1 MCPLCKRPGRWI
13 VALIT
18 LFLGTMVVLLLA
30 TPTPTTHA
38 NSERPVMAFY
48 YPWWEENDWTY
59 ERMSDVPDPLYSSGD
74 EATIERHIQQ
84 ADQAGID
91 VFICTWY
98 GPEEDRLDARCRRL
112 MEMAREMGS
121 DLQVAII
128 PDQSAWPALKSIDA
142 LVNALDVLEQDF
154 MSQSNY
160 FHFQGRPAVF
170 WFNPNS
176 LGGVQT
182 WQQVRNRA
190 DPNREHFWFGGTDI
204 FDFLSVYDTL
214 YYFDITWETR
224 PGAAMASYNRRLN
237 GRAPF
242 IATVMPG
249 YDDMRIRGGHARSRE
264 NGAYYQHTWEDAVAY
279 NADAVVITSFNEF
292 FEGSHI
298 EPSEQYGNLYLRL
311 TREYVDYFHA
321 NVGASPAEPTAT
333 TVPDASP
340 EPMPAET
347 APAEPTPTTPSS
359 ATCQHFPETGFMVC
373 GRLLEYWRE
382 NGGLPVFGYP
392 ISPQRNELIEGEP
405 FQVQHFE
412 RNRLELHPENARPYD
427 VLLGRLGADKLQ
439 QEGRVWQRFDTVDS
453 APAADCMYFAQTS
466 HSLCEPFLSYWRSHG
481 LELDGTPGFSVDEN
495 LALFG
500 MPLSEPQPEVL
511 SDGQEYTVQWFERA
525 RFEHH
530 PENAPPYDV
539 LLGLLGVETR

>member
-1 MCPLCKRPGRWI
+1 
-13 VALIT
+13 
-18 LFLGTMVVLLLA
+18 
-30 TPTPTTHA
+30 
-38 NSERPVMAFY
+38 MAFY

-176 LGGVQT
+176 LGGVET

-190 DPNREHFWFGGTDI
+190 DPNREHFWFGGTDN
-204 FDFLSVYDTL
+204 FDFLDVYDTL
-214 YYFDITWETR
+214 YYFDITWETQ

-242 IATVMPG
+242 IATAMPG

-298 EPSEQYGNLYLRL
+298 EPSEQYGDLYLRL

-321 NVGASPAEPTAT
+321 NVGASPTEPTAT

-340 EPMPAET
+340 TPVPAET
-347 APAEPTPTTPSS
+347 APAEPTPTTQ
-359 ATCQHFPETGFMVC
+359 ATSECQHFPETGFMVC

-392 ISPQRNELIEGEP
+392 ISPQRSELIEGEP

-439 QEGRVWQRFDTVDS
+439 QEGRVWQRFETVDS
-453 APAADCMYFAQTS
+453 APAANCMYFAQTS

-530 PENAPPYDV
+530 PENDPPYDV
-539 LLGLLGVETR
+539 LLGLLGVEMR